1 MPPPTARSEDLSEVA
16 PAWRP
21 SPPSAPPRIVAVGY
35 RRINKMLQELAPDV
49 ADRASVDVLDVG
61 FEQAVARVR
70 SLQSQQPVDVVVAAG
85 SNGGYLR
92 QHLDVPVGLGKGGGV
107 DPMPALAQAGRAGR
121 PHRPG

>member
-21 SPPSAPPRIVAVGY
+21 SPPSAPPRIVSVGY

-61 FEQAVARVR
+61 FEQAGARVR

-85 SNGGYLR
+85 SNGGYPR
-92 QHLDVPVGLGKGGGV
+92 HHPEPPPGRAQGGG
-107 DPMPALAQAGRAGR
+107 
-121 PHRPG
+121 